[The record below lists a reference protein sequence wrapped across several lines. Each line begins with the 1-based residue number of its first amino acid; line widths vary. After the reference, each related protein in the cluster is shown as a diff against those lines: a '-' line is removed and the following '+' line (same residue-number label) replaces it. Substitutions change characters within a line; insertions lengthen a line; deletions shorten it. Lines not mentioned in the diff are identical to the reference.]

1 MNSEGGDE
9 MKKYTTMV
17 VFIILVVGVCSV
29 NFSFAGE
36 ASCLAA
42 NERMTNDM
50 ESAASAVNAGDACRA
65 ADMIDSALYWAIKCE
80 KECAY
85 SKERLRKAR
94 NMKEQLM
101 GALARYV
108 KICGH

>member
-1 MNSEGGDE
+1 
-9 MKKYTTMV
+9 MKKYMTV
-17 VFIILVVGVCSV
+17 VFILLVVSVCFV
-29 NFSFAGE
+29 NLSSAGE
-36 ASCLAA
+36 VSCLAT

-50 ESAASAVNAGDACRA
+50 ESAASAVKAGDACRA
-65 ADMIDSALYWAIKCE
+65 ADMLDSALYWAIKCE

>member
-1 MNSEGGDE
+1 MLIVLVASFSTINS
-9 MKKYTTMV
+9 
-17 VFIILVVGVCSV
+17 
-29 NFSFAGE
+29 SFAGE

-42 NERMTNDM
+42 NERMTDDM
-50 ESAASAVNAGDACRA
+50 ESVASAVNAGDACRA
-65 ADMIDSALYWAIKCE
+65 ADMLDSALYWAIKCE

>member
-1 MNSEGGDE
+1 
-9 MKKYTTMV
+9 MKKLMS
-17 VFIILVVGVCSV
+17 LVVLIVLVVSFDSV
-29 NFSFAGE
+29 NLSFAGE
-36 ASCLAA
+36 LSCLAA

-101 GALARYV
+101 SALARYV

>member
-1 MNSEGGDE
+1 
-9 MKKYTTMV
+9 MKRYISFG
-17 VFIILVVGVCSV
+17 VFIILVVW
-29 NFSFAGE
+29 FFTLDLSFAGE
-36 ASCLAA
+36 RSCLAA

-50 ESAASAVNAGDACRA
+50 ENAASASRAGDMCRA
-65 ADMIDSALYWAIKCE
+65 ADMTDSALYWAIKCE

-101 GALARYV
+101 SALAKLV
-108 KICGH
+108 NICGH